1 MTTNMQESCLSRGIQ
16 RCGLHICVL
25 GIIGSGKTT
34 LSKALQHVIIE
45 DTGHCYGLY
54 EPVDDNPLLPLFYK
68 DPKRYAFAMQVNML
82 NRRLEQQ
89 KIAQDMAKAGI
100 CSVQDSSL
108 FGDSCFV
115 EMLKKDGIMTKEEVD
130 VYSELFVNMTDNVMY
145 PTMVV
150 YLDCEPEVAKK
161 RIEKRGRECETGVS
175 IEYLTALKEELD
187 KLIDEFSQYSFTFT
201 VNANKDLT
209 EEEIVNEAVEL
220 YEIAKQTRQNPKI
233 SRMGV

>member
-1 MTTNMQESCLSRGIQ
+1 MTNSTQESCLSHGIK

-25 GIIGSGKTT
+25 GVIGSGKTT
-34 LSKALQHVIIE
+34 LSKALQRVIIE

-54 EPVDDNPLLPLFYK
+54 EPVDDNPLLPLFYS

-115 EMLKKDGIMTKEEVD
+115 EMLKKDGIMSKEEVD
-130 VYSELFVNMTDNVMY
+130 VYSELFINMTDNVMY
-145 PTMVV
+145 PSMVI
-150 YLDCEPEVAKK
+150 YLDCDPEVAKK
-161 RIEKRGRECETGVS
+161 RIEKRGRECESGVS
-175 IEYLTALKEELD
+175 VEYLSSLKTELD
-187 KLIDEFSQYSFTFT
+187 KLIEEFKRYSF
-201 VNANKDLT
+201 VHVVDANKELT
-209 EEEIVNEAVEL
+209 EEEIVDEAVWL
-220 YEIAKQTRQNPKI
+220 YEVARQSRETPII
-233 SRMGV
+233 SRIGV